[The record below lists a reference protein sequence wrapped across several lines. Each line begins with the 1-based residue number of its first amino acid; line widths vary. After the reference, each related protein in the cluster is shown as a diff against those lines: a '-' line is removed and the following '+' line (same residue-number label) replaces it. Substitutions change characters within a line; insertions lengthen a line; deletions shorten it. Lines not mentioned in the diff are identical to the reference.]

1 MSKKLKHSNRKSR
14 KIRGGDDCWRF
25 VRTSKDGITHDETRM
40 YYKVLG
46 MIQNVQRYHDGSI
59 EYPYCDQYS
68 DTLHP
73 NRATIK
79 RAYRNIFHVYPYTA
93 SYIINYLEKLQTKN
107 KQNLLDYI
115 SKYIYVNSMERNPAF
130 IHRVVTE
137 FKNKEIHDRAVKIG
151 LFRYYKLI

>member
-1 MSKKLKHSNRKSR
+1 MYKIILPLLFGSASAFKEKS
-14 KIRGGDDCWRF
+14 
-25 VRTSKDGITHDETRM
+25 TM
-40 YYKVLG
+40 VLEFFKF
-46 MIQNVQRYHDGSI
+46 D
-59 EYPYCDQYS
+59 
-68 DTLHP
+68 
-73 NRATIK
+73 
-79 RAYRNIFHVYPYTA
+79 
-93 SYIINYLEKLQTKN
+93 N